1 LILLAYLLTLVMAL
15 LMPPSSSGRQ
25 YQVSFGLA
33 EIDLSEIPVEIVNP
47 GFEASSRQLIVGWR
61 PVVWAGDAAFNITTS
76 VSKSGRCAAFITTS
90 SVSQVALVSNK
101 IAVKPGGIYGANAW
115 VIANVSKGNGGR
127 ISIAWFDHNDKY
139 ISTTSGLP
147 ISKASDWTK
156 ISVGGVAP
164 EGAQSA
170 ELELH
175 LEGVGSV
182 WYDDVSIS
190 QSILGY
196 ASQYW
201 KVSREGLSGAKVTA
215 RDNFLEL
222 KGTFDSPFDERLTYT
237 LPIHLDTNEYTLM
250 SIKYRT
256 SGTSGAGMLIV
267 LNYVDG
273 SKVVTYGT
281 AFSNDWAVAYIDPR
295 KTPAYIYY
303 LGNRQIV
310 PGKQLSS
317 IEISLD
323 DRPDTVS
330 SGTYQLQIS
339 SLTFYRVVIQ
349 DFLLLGESALLLAS
363 LVIVGMLGLEPLRNR
378 VPNVFS
384 VVFGATLSFV
394 AAAAIFLLPLP
405 PSIGSTSFDF
415 YLILQLIGALIVL
428 FGIIATMTVSD
439 KRPLY
444 GEKASKAALIGWI
457 MGLFLIPS
465 LGFLIR
471 LNNAITLPM
480 FDDELSYGITA
491 WGLTHGSLVGLNLAA
506 FSPEAQTLLTTGYFK
521 VQPWPTNLPVPFT
534 STALYPDFTIVG
546 PYFAHPFLGP
556 LMIVPFISLLGFSA
570 VGIRLPFILFN
581 VGTSMLIFL
590 IGARKGDV
598 LAGLI
603 GASFFNFTP
612 YVAHYGSEAYLDNF
626 LAFFFLLSVYF
637 ILEYFDSITMRKR
650 AGLLYLSSISTAAC
664 TLLKFQGVFVSL
676 FLLVAIYVSGCRR
689 KAFLLSVLLYLTLAS
704 LYPITGLLI
713 SPQAFLLSQKGVF
726 SIGLHYTSNEITGV
740 FSFFD
745 ILRHWDALIA
755 LLCTIYLLVKNI
767 PDKRLL
773 VWSAVSWVLY
783 MLLFPCKEWYF
794 LSFFAI
800 ASLLLGY
807 AFSDSL
813 TNGRNLLWMG
823 LLTLFLLILPFKK
836 LGATLPQILCFLMPF
851 ALLISLVIYN
861 ERNLNDS
868 KQTDRFLPCVIISY
882 LIASFVL
889 MMSTAWSYK
898 YWA

>member
-1 LILLAYLLTLVMAL
+1 MAL
-15 LMPPSSSGRQ
+15 LTPPSSSGRQ
-25 YQVSFGLA
+25 YQVSFGSA

-47 GFEASSRQLIVGWR
+47 SFEASSRQLIVGWR

-170 ELELH
+170 EVELH

-405 PSIGSTSFDF
+405 LSICSTSFDF

-428 FGIIATMTVSD
+428 FGIITTMTVSD

-546 PYFAHPFLGP
+546 PYFGHPFLGP
-556 LMIVPFISLLGFSA
+556 LMIVPFISLFGFSA
-570 VGIRLPFILFN
+570 VGIRLPFILFS

-664 TLLKFQGVFVSL
+664 TLFKFQGVFVSL

-740 FSFFD
+740 FSSFD

-755 LLCTIYLLVKNI
+755 LLCTIYLLVKNS
-767 PDKRLL
+767 PDKRIL

-783 MLLFPCKEWYF
+783 ILLFPYKEWYF
-794 LSFFAI
+794 LSFFAG

-813 TNGRNLLWMG
+813 TNGRNSLWTV

-851 ALLISLVIYN
+851 ALLVSLTVSN
-861 ERNLNDS
+861 ERNLNNS
-868 KQTDRFLPCVIISY
+868 KQADRFLSYVVISY
-882 LIASFVL
+882 LITSFVL
-889 MMSTAWSYK
+889 MLITAWSYK